1 MRSVPGFAIDHVA
14 LQVRRL
20 QEAEVYYGTLFGAE
34 VAYREAR
41 VGGEW
46 RTLPPE
52 ASWPDATAAG
62 IELEMCLLERDA
74 FVLALIVDPG
84 TGPGSLLDHIGVR
97 VENEAALDH
106 IRSLTGLLGC
116 RIKRDSASS
125 LQFVDKYG
133 VHWEIGLPVA
143 GAQRDRGSGATAGRW
158 IELPAR

>member
-1 MRSVPGFAIDHVA
+1 MAGFAIDHVA

-20 QEAEVYYGTLFGAE
+20 QEAEVYYGTLFGLE

-52 ASWPDATAAG
+52 AGWPDAAASG
-62 IELEMCLLERDA
+62 IELEMCLLERDD

-84 TGPGSLLDHIGVR
+84 TGPGSLLDHIGIR

-116 RIKRDSASS
+116 RIKRDGPAG

-133 VHWEIGLPVA
+133 VHWEIGLPVS
-143 GAQRDRGSGATAGRW
+143 GTQRDRSSGATAGRW
-158 IELPAR
+158 IDLPER

>member
-1 MRSVPGFAIDHVA
+1 MPGFAIDHVA

-52 ASWPDATAAG
+52 AGWPDAAASG
-62 IELEMCLLERDA
+62 IELEMCTLVRDA

-97 VENEAALDH
+97 AENEAALDH

-116 RIKRDSASS
+116 RIKRDSPAK
-125 LQFVDKYG
+125 LHFVDKYG
-133 VHWEIGLPVA
+133 VHWEVGLPA
-143 GAQRDRGSGATAGRW
+143 TAAERDRSSGATAGRW
-158 IELPAR
+158 IDLPAR